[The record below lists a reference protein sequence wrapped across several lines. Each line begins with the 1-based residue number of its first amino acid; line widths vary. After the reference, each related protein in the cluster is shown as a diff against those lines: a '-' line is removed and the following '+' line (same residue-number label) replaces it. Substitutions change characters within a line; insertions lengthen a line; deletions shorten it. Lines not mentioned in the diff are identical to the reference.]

1 MNLPNKLTMLRII
14 LVVPLMLLLLPLGNG
29 PWAEFVVSDT
39 GRILATIVFVLAAL
53 TDFVDGRIARS
64 RGLITNFGKLMDSL
78 ADKLLVLSTF
88 IALTY
93 LGRVHAI
100 IVVVI
105 LARELLVTG
114 IRQIAAAQGTVIA
127 AGQFGKWKAACQ
139 MLTLVYLL
147 VEPLFFAA
155 APGERVVSSV
165 FGNILL
171 ALTIVLTVLSG
182 LDYVLKHKDLFSD
195 K

>member
-14 LVVPLMLLLLPLGNG
+14 LVIPLMLLLLPLGG
-29 PWAEFVVSDT
+29 GVWAEFVVSDT
-39 GRILATIVFVLAAL
+39 GRVLATIIFIVAAL
-53 TDFVDGRIARS
+53 TDFIDGRIARA

-88 IALTY
+88 IALTQ
-93 LGRVHAI
+93 LGRVHGL
-100 IVVVI
+100 IVVII

-114 IRQIAAAQGTVIA
+114 IRQVAAAQGTVIA
-127 AGQFGKWKAACQ
+127 AGKFGKWKAACQ
-139 MLTLVYLL
+139 MFTLVYLL
-147 VEPLFFAA
+147 LEPLFFMP
-155 APGERVVSSV
+155 APGKTVATSL
-165 FGNILL
+165 FGDILL

-182 LDYVLKHKDLFSD
+182 LDYVLKHRDLFSD